1 MHRPRVRPKIS
12 LHVELPPSEVL
23 TRFKACMAEHDR
35 ECKGSILGSCVE
47 ITVIADK
54 QHFWSPQLSLQL
66 DEHEGGTLIYGRLG
80 PQPQVWTMLVALYAI
95 VGISSGFAMFF
106 AFSQWLLD
114 QPLWALWAL
123 PLGLALASLVYGSA
137 WIGQRLG
144 AEQTHD
150 LARVVTRALDLPE
163 DALHV

>member
-1 MHRPRVRPKIS
+1 MRRPRVRPKIE
-12 LHVELPPSEVL
+12 LVVELPPSEVL
-23 TRFKACMAEHDR
+23 ARFKACMAEHDR

-47 ITVIADK
+47 VTVIAGK

-66 DEHEGGTLIYGRLG
+66 DEHEQGTLIYGRVG
-80 PQPQVWTMLVALYAI
+80 PQPQVWTLLVALYAI

-106 AFSQWLLD
+106 AFSQWLLG
-114 QPLWALWAL
+114 QPLSALWAL
-123 PLGLALASLVYGSA
+123 PLGIALAALVYGSA